1 MSASASSPLGRYLG
15 ALAWVWIACTAC
27 ANDAGVEIVPA
38 TQVTVRI
45 DATPQVKAVVFD
57 LKIRIESYDRSIK
70 DWVATE
76 DRVVTM
82 EELQWPVDLVIIP
95 LNGDDSRIFQVK
107 VLARDPD
114 KTELAFEASTTNF
127 AANDNRL
134 LRIQLDACR
143 GQLGLVCD
151 DLDCKGAMC
160 RACGAEK
167 CEIVRMTRGEDLPSI
182 DDPDPEP
189 MECKKPE
196 GCSLDCLNTPLPAA
210 KPVEESA
217 TLKLQVLDYVTRE
230 PLDDV
235 TIMVCPE
242 GEETCVAPAKGTSFE
257 ADTGRMVVKGLA
269 QGFQGRLTL
278 EAEGYLPVDFESLR
292 PIYDTAWEIGP
303 VLMLTPALLE
313 QLKKYQKVN
322 IDTTKGAIATRVF
335 DCDGLPAAGM
345 TVSVTDSAS
354 KVLYLSSDVLPTP
367 GADLTDESGQA
378 VAYDIEDAETTLR
391 IKHGRDVLAQTQVLP
406 TPGRLS
412 YVHVY
417 PKRSAPKD

>member
-1 MSASASSPLGRYLG
+1 MSRSTTRRWALRSVLPLSL
-15 ALAWVWIACTAC
+15 LLCVAC
-27 ANDAGVEIVPA
+27 AEKNAVETVPA
-38 TQVTVRI
+38 TQVTLRI
-45 DATPQVKAVVFD
+45 EAEPQVQAVMYD
-57 LKIRIESYDRSIK
+57 LSVQLNSYERATKTWEPSEQRVLTLEKIN
-70 DWVATE
+70 
-76 DRVVTM
+76 
-82 EELQWPVDLVIIP
+82 WPVDIVILP
-95 LNGDDSRIFQVK
+95 QRGDASRIFEV
-107 VLARDPD
+107 VIEARDAD
-114 KTELAFEASTTNF
+114 RQVLVQERSITGF
-127 AANDNRL
+127 APHDNRL
-134 LRIQLDACR
+134 LQIYLNVCR
-143 GQLGLVCD
+143 GRLGVTCADTDCTGPNCKVCGVSKCEPVPMMTGD
-151 DLDCKGAMC
+151 DL
-160 RACGAEK
+160 
-167 CEIVRMTRGEDLPSI
+167 PPI
-182 DDPDPEP
+182 DEPDPEP
-189 MECKKPE
+189 AECKKPE
-196 GCSLDCLNTPLPAA
+196 GCSLDCLNTPLSAPKPA
-210 KPVEESA
+210 EESA
-217 TLKLQVLDYVTRE
+217 TLKLQVLDYLTRA

-235 TIMVCPE
+235 KIMVCPE

-345 TVSVTDSAS
+345 TVSVTDSAG

-391 IKHGRDVLAQTQVLP
+391 IKHGRDVLAQAQVLP

-417 PKRSAPKD
+417 PQRSAPKD